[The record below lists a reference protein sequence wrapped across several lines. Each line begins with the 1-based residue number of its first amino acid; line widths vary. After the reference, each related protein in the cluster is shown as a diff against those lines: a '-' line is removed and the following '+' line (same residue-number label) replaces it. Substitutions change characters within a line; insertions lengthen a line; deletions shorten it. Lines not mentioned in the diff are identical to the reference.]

1 MMSAITTKGA
11 AAYTVVVWTVLL
23 LAALSRCPIPPAQ
36 ADDTPI
42 KGAMILA
49 PTTEMKTPTR
59 KEPRIAPG
67 AAEDTLKACMA
78 RIPELASVG
87 QHLLAERSCAREEA
101 TRKTMRSALSF

>member
-1 MMSAITTKGA
+1 MMTAITTKGA
-11 AAYTVVVWTVLL
+11 AAYTGVIWTVLL
-23 LAALSRCPIPPAQ
+23 LAAFSQCTTPSVQAADSPIE
-36 ADDTPI
+36 
-42 KGAMILA
+42 GAMILA
-49 PTTEMKTPTR
+49 PTTEMKAPMGNV
-59 KEPRIAPG
+59 PMIAPG